1 MLLPNIR
8 FGNITLKNLIQEEV
22 TQDYVNWLIDPTI
35 NRFLEVRH
43 TDVNLESQKAF
54 VENVNMSN
62 NSSLFGIFFEHTEFV
77 GTVKIG
83 NLNKIH
89 KTADIGILIGAA
101 SHHGMGIGS
110 GTIKALCESL
120 RGGNLVRKLNAGV
133 ISTNLPSLRAF
144 EKNGFLRE
152 GLRNKQFLGPN
163 GNAEDEIL
171 FGKFL

>member
-1 MLLPNIR
+1 MS
-8 FGNITLKNLIQEEV
+8 
-22 TQDYVNWLIDPTI
+22 
-35 NRFLEVRH
+35 
-43 TDVNLESQKAF
+43 TD
-54 VENVNMSN
+54 
-62 NSSLFGIFFEHTEFV
+62 SSLFGIFFEHTEFV

-89 KTADIGILIGAA
+89 KTADIGILIGRA

-110 GTIKALCESL
+110 GTIKAICESL
-120 RGGNLVRKLNAGV
+120 NDGNLIRKLNAGV